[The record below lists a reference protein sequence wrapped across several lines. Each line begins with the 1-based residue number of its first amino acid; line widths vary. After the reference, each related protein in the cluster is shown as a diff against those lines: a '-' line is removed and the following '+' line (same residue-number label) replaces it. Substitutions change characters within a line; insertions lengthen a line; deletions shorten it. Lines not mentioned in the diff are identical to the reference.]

1 MQSRLLDDNET
12 KTWAIVFDKGDEFIS
27 GLQQFAADKNLDSA
41 RFTAIGGFSDVVL
54 QFFSR
59 ESMDYKDIPV
69 SQQAEVLVLNG
80 NIALDGE
87 HRKVHAHGVIGL
99 SDASTRGGHIGE
111 AHVWPTLE
119 VVLEEAPAHLKRR
132 TEQET
137 GLALLDLKA

>member
-12 KTWAIVFDKGDEFIS
+12 KTWAIVFDKGDEFVA
-27 GLQQFAADKNLDSA
+27 GLQQFAEEKNLDSA

-54 QFFSR
+54 QFFDR
-59 ESMDYKDIPV
+59 QKMAYKKIPV
-69 SQQAEVLVLNG
+69 TQQAEVLVLEG
-80 NIALDGE
+80 NVALDGD

-99 SDASTRGGHIGE
+99 SDATTRGGHIGE

-119 VVLEEAPAHLKRR
+119 VVLEEAPAHLKRT

-137 GLALLDLKA
+137 GLALLNLKA